1 LFENNNQKQ
10 LFMYSKHVG
19 ILERMFKLE
28 LVKEDYVYY
37 KNHKEYFRIPS
48 FLSFIRVQAPRYGID
63 FHEQP
68 GLSQIDENLPV
79 IEEFYNV
86 AIERDP
92 VLIDNMLS
100 QMEKQGVNV
109 AVMVTGGFHSKGLMN
124 ILQEQQIAYAV
135 VSPRITQ
142 KQEYNP
148 YIDIMTNKK
157 TPFEEFLEQLGEE

>member
-1 LFENNNQKQ
+1 
-10 LFMYSKHVG
+10 
-19 ILERMFKLE
+19 
-28 LVKEDYVYY
+28 
-37 KNHKEYFRIPS
+37 
-48 FLSFIRVQAPRYGID
+48 
-63 FHEQP
+63 
-68 GLSQIDENLPV
+68 
-79 IEEFYNV
+79 
-86 AIERDP
+86 
-92 VLIDNMLS
+92 LIDNMLS

-124 ILQEQQIAYAV
+124 ILQERQVAYAV